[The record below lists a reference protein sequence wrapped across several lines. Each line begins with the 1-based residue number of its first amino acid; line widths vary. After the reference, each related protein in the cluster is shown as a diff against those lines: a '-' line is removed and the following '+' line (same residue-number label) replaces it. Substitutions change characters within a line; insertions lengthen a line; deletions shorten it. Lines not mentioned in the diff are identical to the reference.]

1 MKKIVL
7 LFAITFVLF
16 GCSSDDDEG
25 VNSSSDKI
33 IGTWGNYKDVY
44 IPTNEVDLYDPY
56 SEVATFEADGTA
68 SSDFSGTSVSGTWEN
83 LGEGIYKLT
92 LFGITVNQKIEFV
105 GSNEMIIYD
114 SNTNNTSAF
123 YYERIE

>member
-1 MKKIVL
+1 MKKIAFL
-7 LFAITFVLF
+7 LLIVF
-16 GCSSDDDEG
+16 CYSCNKDDG

-33 IGTWGNYKDVY
+33 IGTWGNYKDVV

-56 SEVATFEADGTA
+56 YEVATFNSDGTA
-68 SSDFSGTSVSGTWEN
+68 SSDFSGASASGTWEN

-92 LFGITVNQKIEFV
+92 LFGLTVNQKIEFV

-114 SNTNNTSAF
+114 SNTNNRSAS
-123 YYERIE
+123 YYEKI